1 LPTVGAFRPAP
12 GGQAAPGCSVPCGT
26 VVVWDAAAIQVALNT
41 MTERVNRI
49 TGIHCVFLYVRK
61 RRETGDVPAI

>member
-1 LPTVGAFRPAP
+1 
-12 GGQAAPGCSVPCGT
+12 VPCGT

-49 TGIHCVFLYVRK
+49 TGIHCVFSYVRK
-61 RRETGDVPAI
+61 RRETRDVPAI